1 MLAKKAIRL
10 PDRFQKLLSFSSSD
24 KIQYRTQP
32 CKQSGSFAEN
42 PVQLLY
48 PARQFSH
55 ICHSISC
62 KPFLHRYLNKNEH
75 IWQLISLAIAK
86 TRFRCY
92 HMVKEISFNPL
103 LRRLRPSAGFY
114 AKECAAVAKSDL
126 IKKLNIND
134 FGPTKS
140 SKQSSIILVHIV
152 SSAMP
157 NRFADS
163 AARFKTSMIE
173 SGLTKNCVRPFSQ
186 SFKNLKST

>member
-1 MLAKKAIRL
+1 MFSFKDPYARRKEDHCLQKKAIRL

-86 TRFRCY
+86 TRFRYY
-92 HMVKEISFNPL
+92 HMVKEISFNPPASKATAE
-103 LRRLRPSAGFY
+103 RRVFLCKGVRSRGEIRPDQKA
-114 AKECAAVAKSDL
+114 
-126 IKKLNIND
+126 
-134 FGPTKS
+134 
-140 SKQSSIILVHIV
+140 QH
-152 SSAMP
+152 
-157 NRFADS
+157 
-163 AARFKTSMIE
+163 
-173 SGLTKNCVRPFSQ
+173 Q
-186 SFKNLKST
+186 

>member
-1 MLAKKAIRL
+1 MMKSPFSDVFYDITFKMRSFHPCFLLRIRMHGEKKIIACKKKAIRL

-32 CKQSGSFAEN
+32 RKQSGSFAEN

-92 HMVKEISFNPL
+92 HMVKEISFNPPASKATAE
-103 LRRLRPSAGFY
+103 RRVFLCKGVRSRGEIRPDQKA
-114 AKECAAVAKSDL
+114 
-126 IKKLNIND
+126 
-134 FGPTKS
+134 
-140 SKQSSIILVHIV
+140 QH
-152 SSAMP
+152 
-157 NRFADS
+157 
-163 AARFKTSMIE
+163 
-173 SGLTKNCVRPFSQ
+173 Q
-186 SFKNLKST
+186 